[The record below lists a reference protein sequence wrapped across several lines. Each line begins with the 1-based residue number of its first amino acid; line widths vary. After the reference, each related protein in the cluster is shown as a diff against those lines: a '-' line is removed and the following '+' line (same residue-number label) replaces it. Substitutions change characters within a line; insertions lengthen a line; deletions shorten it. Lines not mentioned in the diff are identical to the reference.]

1 MKIPTLFLIC
11 GLPGSGKTTL
21 AKQLEVDRQALRLTP
36 DEWMNRIVE
45 DGFNEEKRA
54 IVESIQLEIAK
65 RCLTLGI
72 NVILD
77 FGFWSREE
85 RDTLKALAESIGA
98 RTELHYLN
106 VSMEELL
113 RRLNERNAALPEHT
127 FHVAESQLRLWE
139 SWFEAPSQD
148 ELG

>member
-1 MKIPTLFLIC
+1 M
-11 GLPGSGKTTL
+11 PGSGKTTL

-85 RDTLKALAESIGA
+85 RDSLRVLAESIGA
-98 RTELHYLN
+98 RTELFYLK
-106 VSMEELL
+106 VPIEELL
-113 RRLNERNAALPEHT
+113 RRLNERNAALPEDT
-127 FHVAESQLRLWE
+127 FHVNESQLRLWK
-139 SWFEAPSQD
+139 SWFEAPSED
-148 ELG
+148 EF